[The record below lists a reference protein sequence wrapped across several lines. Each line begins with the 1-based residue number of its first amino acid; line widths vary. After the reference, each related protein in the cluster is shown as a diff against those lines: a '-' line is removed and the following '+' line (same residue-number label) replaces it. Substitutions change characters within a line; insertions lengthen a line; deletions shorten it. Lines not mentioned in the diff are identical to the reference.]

1 MAKLPNGSPMLVNTQ
16 LAFSL
21 ADDATAYAG
30 SATQAMAYVLRLL
43 HADYRR
49 DGMKVSADADIA
61 HNTQVASWA
70 DIAKG
75 GEAQS
80 EFVKAAKL
88 SLGVAHAGADKNETI
103 PQRAARQTNN
113 AAERRHGQL
122 IFNTIKFAAALEARG
137 VPMENYVTLRS
148 NGRELPM
155 WKVPACFLVP
165 EGWALLG
172 AEAKDPMILRVLN
185 GKSIVAQHQ
194 NDEGDWKA
202 AANCKASVEQFK
214 RAFYGAPAKAA
225 TPAPS
230 NSITPTAT
238 PPVTLSNGE
247 VRAGDFDKLIRAAA
261 KLIGEWV
268 EESDA
273 PHPALSDLDN
283 TTKLALEAVAAFYED
298 AKREDAKRVIAA
310 QSIRDGATM
319 HLIG

>member
-30 SATQAMAYVLRLL
+30 SATQAMAFVLRLL

-49 DGMKVSADADIA
+49 DGMKVSADADPA
-61 HNTQVASWA
+61 HNMTVAAWA

-88 SLGVAHAGADKNETI
+88 SLGVTHAGADKNETI

-122 IFNTIKFAAALEARG
+122 IFNTIKFAAALEARS
-137 VPMENYVTLRS
+137 VPMENYVTIRS

-165 EGWALLG
+165 EGWVLLG

-185 GKSIVAQHQ
+185 GKSVVAQYQ

-202 AANCKASVEQFK
+202 AANCMASVEQFK
-214 RAFYGAPAKAA
+214 RAFYGAPVKAT
-225 TPAPS
+225 TPPS
-230 NSITPTAT
+230 NPDAPTAT
-238 PPVTLSNGE
+238 PPVALSSGE
-247 VRAGDFDKLIRAAA
+247 IRAGDFDKLIRAAA

-268 EESDA
+268 EEDDA
-273 PHPALSDLDN
+273 PHPALSGLDN
-283 TTKLALEAVAAFYED
+283 ATMLALEAVAAFYED
-298 AKREDAKRVIAA
+298 AKREDAKRVITA

-319 HLIG
+319 HMIG

>member
-1 MAKLPNGSPMLVNTQ
+1 MARLPNGSPMLVNTQ

-21 ADDATAYAG
+21 ADDATAFAG

-43 HADYRR
+43 HADFKR
-49 DGMKVSADADIA
+49 DGMKVSADADPA
-61 HNTQVASWA
+61 HNMQAPAWS

-88 SLGVAHAGADKNETI
+88 ALGVTHAGAVKGETI

-122 IFNTIKFAAALEARG
+122 IFNTIKFAAALEALG
-137 VPMENYVTLRS
+137 VPMDNYCHIRA

-165 EGWALLG
+165 EGWVLLG
-172 AEAKDPMILRVLN
+172 AEAKDPMLLRVLN
-185 GKSIVAQHQ
+185 GKSIVAQYQ
-194 NDEGDWKA
+194 TEDGDWKA
-202 AANCKASVEQFK
+202 ATNCMASVEQFK
-214 RAFYGAPAKAA
+214 RAFYGTPAEAA

-230 NSITPTAT
+230 APEAPTAT
-238 PPVTLSNGE
+238 PPVALSNGE
-247 VRAGDFDKLIRAAA
+247 VRAGDFDKLIRATA

-268 EESDA
+268 EEEDA
-273 PHPALSDLDN
+273 PHPALSDLD
-283 TTKLALEAVAAFYED
+283 TDTARALEAVAAFFED

-310 QSIRDGATM
+310 QSVRDGATLHM
-319 HLIG
+319 IG